1 MVARSATT
9 HRAGLRGDAP
19 ASIESVSTTAQSK
32 GQVSSS
38 SSKMRSQ
45 QGLKKSS
52 AGSSRK
58 KEHANRIPNHT
69 TTTSKS
75 TKKSHKSMA
84 AASKGTTVKT
94 RPKSVAAKS
103 KATARTGTS
112 SNPSKTRPAKQKR
125 VEEETVQIEEKAS
138 TKASSHKPYRPISS
152 DNREDIESTASSEKE
167 PTNASSSRKPSSSIP
182 SKKTAASSCKKT
194 DRSAAPTK
202 KSNTSTKKLSGTANN
217 SRGSEVRS
225 SKPAPTIK
233 SVKSTKSAFSRLS
246 KSTRTKMSRKVPSSS
261 SAKTP
266 GSKSRSSMREHKIES
281 NGHYEEVKEEDEE
294 EEVNDEEIKE
304 EGEDIHRAT
313 ADARTEAESELK
325 AAEEGEPKSTK
336 RSSRHSSRPVSKN
349 PKHSRSHATSS
360 RHHTTSKNASKS
372 KRSGRG
378 SSSHQETCTYDDS
391 TVSTYQTRPLPVI
404 TFSNVECNRMMTDTY
419 EEMGK
424 YAIKPLGLAFVR
436 CACGSHSDTDLVS
449 HQRSYSEPI
458 YKRGKAPASSTVGLN
473 SIHHH
478 PDCPSHHQHD
488 SYADTPPS
496 PTSGGS
502 PRPSATPRSTEE
514 FTEYGPTQYAPTEYA
529 IDDGKTAA
537 ISALTMPPLPPN
549 NANGNVD
556 GSAFNL
562 TVHDQDGQKPIPS
575 TEVGSCEQANLDQIA
590 LQGIFDQ
597 YDEFVANSKVAAN
610 NIVSEMQDMSLEK
623 VKQKAESIGNT
634 VSTLF
639 HRAPKTTSRSNLA
652 ANKWK
657 DGAGYIHRNQVTI
670 MTPSEEAQDDWESGH
685 VQLRLTESHQHL
697 TESCEPRNPYAR
709 LDAVEVID
717 DSPLKT
723 VLPPVAEEEDKVADE
738 SAYYADEII
747 ESASSILA

>member
-19 ASIESVSTTAQSK
+19 ASIESVSTAAQSK

-52 AGSSRK
+52 ASSSRK
-58 KEHANRIPNHT
+58 KEHANRIPPNHT
-69 TTTSKS
+69 TTASKS

-84 AASKGTTVKT
+84 AASKGTTAKT
-94 RPKSVAAKS
+94 RPKSMAAKS
-103 KATARTGTS
+103 KATVRTGTTG

-125 VEEETVQIEEKAS
+125 VEEETIHFKEKTSA
-138 TKASSHKPYRPISS
+138 KVSSRKPYRPISH
-152 DNREDIESTASSEKE
+152 DREDIESTESSEKE
-167 PTNASSSRKPSSSIP
+167 HRNAASSRKPSSSIP
-182 SKKTAASSCKKT
+182 SKNTAASSSKVI
-194 DRSAAPTK
+194 DRSVAPTK
-202 KSNTSTKKLSGTANN
+202 KSRGSTKKSSSTSNKIR
-217 SRGSEVRS
+217 SSEVRS

-246 KSTRTKMSRKVPSSS
+246 KSTKTKMSKKVPSSL

-266 GSKSRSSMREHKIES
+266 GSKSRSSMREHKSEQ
-281 NGHYEEVKEEDEE
+281 NDHYEEEKEEEDEG
-294 EEVNDEEIKE
+294 EEVNDEEIE
-304 EGEDIHRAT
+304 EDGEDIHEAT

-325 AAEEGEPKSTK
+325 VAKEGEPKS
-336 RSSRHSSRPVSKN
+336 RGQSSRHSSRQVPKSA
-349 PKHSRSHATSS
+349 KHSRSHATSS
-360 RHHTTSKNASKS
+360 RHYTTSKNASKS
-372 KRSGRG
+372 KRSGPSRR
-378 SSSHQETCTYDDS
+378 SSSHQETYTYDDS

-404 TFSNVECNRMMTDTY
+404 TFSNVQCNQMMADTY

-424 YAIKPLGLAFVR
+424 YAVKPLGLAVVR
-436 CACGSHSDTDLVS
+436 CACGSHGDNGHIS

-458 YKRGKAPASSTVGLN
+458 YKQGQPPASSTVGLN

-478 PDCPSHHQHD
+478 PDCPSYHQQD
-488 SYADTPPS
+488 SHADAPSS
-496 PTSGGS
+496 PTSGDS
-502 PRPSATPRSTEE
+502 PRPSATPRSTEG

-549 NANGNVD
+549 KAAGNVD

-562 TVHDQDGQKPIPS
+562 TVHDQDGERPIPS
-575 TEVGSCEQANLDQIA
+575 TDGEACKQANLDQIA

-623 VKQKAESIGNT
+623 VKQKAESLGNT
-634 VSTLF
+634 MTTLF
-639 HRAPKTTSRSNLA
+639 QRAPKTTSRPNLA

-657 DGAGYIHRNQVTI
+657 DDAVYIHRNQVTI

-685 VQLRLTESHQHL
+685 VQLRLTESQQHL

-717 DSPLKT
+717 DSPLKSS
-723 VLPPVAEEEDKVADE
+723 LPPVPEEALVDDEEVADE
-738 SAYYADEII
+738 SAYFQME
-747 ESASSILA
+747 